1 MANVVFK
8 GFSSIDKT
16 RPFTE
21 LTDTALIKR
30 DILNHFNTRK
40 GSRVMRPTYGSS
52 LWDYLFEPL
61 DDLTRDA
68 IIDDVN
74 NVINSDPRVAII
86 TSVIDEAEHGITISF
101 KLRYVIFDTI
111 DSFIIGFDR
120 RNMSAQEITA

>member
-1 MANVVFK
+1 MANVTFK

-21 LTDTALIKR
+21 LTDKALIKR
-30 DILNHFNTRK
+30 DILNHFNTKK

-61 DDLTRDA
+61 DDISRDA

-74 NVINSDPRVAII
+74 NVVNSDPRVAILDTDI
-86 TSVIDEAEHGITISF
+86 QEEEHGIIISF
-101 KLRYVIFDTI
+101 RLRYVVFQTI
-111 DSFIIGFDR
+111 DEFTIIFDR
-120 RNMSAQEITA
+120 RNMTAQEITQ

>member
-8 GFSSIDKT
+8 GFSSIGKT

-21 LTDTALIKR
+21 MTDKALIKR

-40 GSRVMRPTYGSS
+40 GSRVMRPEWGSS

-61 DDLTRDA
+61 DDLTRDT

-74 NVINSDPRVAII
+74 TVINSDPRVTII
-86 TSVIDEAEHGITISF
+86 STSIDEYEHGITISF
-101 KLRYVIFDTI
+101 QLKYAIFETI

-120 RNMSAQEITA
+120 RNMSAQEITQ

>member
-21 LTDTALIKR
+21 MTDKALIKR

-40 GSRVMRPTYGSS
+40 GSRVMRPEFGSS

-61 DDLTRDA
+61 DGLTRDA
-68 IIDDVN
+68 IIEDVN
-74 NVINSDPRVAII
+74 NVINSDPRVSII
-86 TSVIDEAEHGITISF
+86 NTSVDEYEHGITISF
-101 KLRYVIFDTI
+101 RLKYVIFDTV

-120 RNMSAQEITA
+120 RNMSAQEITQ

>member
-21 LTDTALIKR
+21 LTNTALIKR

-40 GSRVMRPTYGSS
+40 GSRVMRPEFGSS

-86 TSVIDEAEHGITISF
+86 TSSVDEYEHGITVSF

>member
-1 MANVVFK
+1 MANVTFK

-21 LTDTALIKR
+21 LTDKALIKR
-30 DILNHFNTRK
+30 DILNHFNTKK

-61 DDLTRDA
+61 DEISRDA

-74 NVINSDPRVAII
+74 TVVNSDPRVRILNTNI
-86 TSVIDEAEHGITISF
+86 QEEEHGIIVSF
-101 KLRYVIFDTI
+101 QLQYVIFQSI
-111 DSFIIGFDR
+111 DEFIIGFDR
-120 RNMSAQEITA
+120 RNMTAQEITG